1 MRILTAIILVL
12 GLSWACTDPAA
23 VPIDQST
30 PEASAKGFFEALGQG
45 DYELARRY
53 GTDPTQE
60 SVRDFSTNL
69 KMISEEEKKEL
80 EAPFQAAIE
89 QVNCMDEQGNT
100 TCTILYQNQ
109 NEVRAELVQQNELWF
124 VQLELNF

>member
-1 MRILTAIILVL
+1 MRIFIAIILVL
-12 GLSWACTDPAA
+12 GLSWACTNSAS

-30 PEASAKGFFEALGQG
+30 PEASAKGFFEALSKG
-45 DYELARRY
+45 DYDLARRY
-53 GTDPTQE
+53 GTDPTQK

-69 KMISEEEKKEL
+69 KMVSEEEKQEL
-80 EAPFQAAIE
+80 EAAFQTAIE
-89 QVNCMDEQGNT
+89 QVNCTDEQGNM
-100 TCTILYQNQ
+100 TCIILYQNQ